1 MPILLLLDEVQHLA
15 TRKEFSGFTKSLRSF
30 MVNRADHKIK
40 GIFTGSNRQGLL
52 RLFKE
57 TNAAFFESSQ
67 SLPFHELPDD
77 FVTYQLNNYRLATGG
92 KTLDESTAIDLFAR
106 LDRSPAKFTT
116 LLQNMIHNGVEDFSL
131 AENRFA
137 DSLSTIDQTVEVT
150 SLHELGE
157 LDLAI
162 LYLIALGQKEQFYSE
177 ETFNKIRTLNLVNSR
192 VTLNKGSVSNAIKRL
207 KKSYLYNPQRGA
219 YELENPE
226 IRTAIIDFMANK
238 S

>member
-1 MPILLLLDEVQHLA
+1 M
-15 TRKEFSGFTKSLRSF
+15 
-30 MVNRADHKIK
+30 
-40 GIFTGSNRQGLL
+40 
-52 RLFKE
+52 
-57 TNAAFFESSQ
+57 
-67 SLPFHELPDD
+67 
-77 FVTYQLNNYRLATGG
+77 
-92 KTLDESTAIDLFAR
+92 
-106 LDRSPAKFTT
+106 
-116 LLQNMIHNGVEDFSL
+116 
-131 AENRFA
+131 
-137 DSLSTIDQTVEVT
+137 
-150 SLHELGE
+150 
-157 LDLAI
+157 AI

>member
-1 MPILLLLDEVQHLA
+1 MIDWHYPRNDLAEYVLSGMKKNLLDRVTIFAPRKKGKTEFITHDIIPLCIENGVLPVYVDFWLNEDDPAHCFIQGVDKAISAYTDIFTRIKDKSRTLTSVEITSLFAKAKTEQKQIDDIYRAFERLNSIDMPILLLLDEVQHLA

-106 LDRSPAKFTT
+106 
-116 LLQNMIHNGVEDFSL
+116 
-131 AENRFA
+131 
-137 DSLSTIDQTVEVT
+137 
-150 SLHELGE
+150 
-157 LDLAI
+157 
-162 LYLIALGQKEQFYSE
+162 
-177 ETFNKIRTLNLVNSR
+177 
-192 VTLNKGSVSNAIKRL
+192 
-207 KKSYLYNPQRGA
+207 
-219 YELENPE
+219 
-226 IRTAIIDFMANK
+226 
-238 S
+238 